1 MANATLQMGI
11 DGAKAFRA
19 SLTAINGQ
27 LRALNSEM
35 RAVVSS
41 FTGME
46 QSEESIAA
54 QSDVLQRTMDATR
67 QKISLLTDRLETE
80 NATLQQLGEEL
91 NRVTQELGANSR
103 EAIAAQNAY
112 NLQAA
117 AVGRYQSQLNTAAA
131 NLNRMEREMANLT
144 AGTEDM
150 GNALAETENDAAGL
164 QTALQEA
171 FQVSLG
177 TIDGQLNELSTRM
190 QAVVSSF
197 RGAENS
203 HRSLAAQGNILR
215 QSIAATNQRIALLND
230 QAQRERTTLA
240 QLGNELERVTREFG
254 ENSREAIEAQNA
266 YNRQRTAVSR
276 LDSEINGSIRNL
288 NDMQHELN
296 HLGDDL
302 DGAGRGARS
311 FGSILKDAFS
321 FGAISG
327 AIQSF
332 ASGIASLVESTT
344 EYRKIMG
351 ALEVSS
357 QQAGYSA
364 EETKEAYMQ
373 LYGVLGDEQ
382 QASTTLSNLQA
393 LGLSQEEL
401 TVLIESCIG
410 AWTKYGDS
418 IPIDGLAEAINET
431 AKVGTVTGVLADVLN
446 WATEEGEDK
455 FNAMLENCTTEA
467 ERAQLIIDELAR
479 QGMPELAEALRQTN
493 ADLIAS
499 TEASGEFMDTMSQF
513 ADLFS
518 PVITAVKNG
527 ISGVLQEILSFIEIG
542 TGSAGLWGVIANL
555 STTLRNAA
563 ENITQEL
570 PTLIEKGSQAVT
582 NFLEGFF
589 LALPNLANA
598 GMDLLGALA
607 QSIVSALPSMA
618 ETWGQIISSLFNF
631 LAENGPDIITKG
643 GEILANLVKGI
654 IDAIP
659 DFVAQLPEIISS
671 FLSFVLENLPAILEA
686 GGNILLSLLQG
697 IIENIPDLLA
707 ELPRIITSITSTLA
721 EHLPDIIQAGFD
733 LLLKLAEGIINAIP
747 DLVEKLPE
755 IISSIVETL
764 ISLAEGLWDVG
775 KAILQG
781 IWDGITKA
789 KDWLFEKLGELGDWI
804 LDGIKDFFGIN
815 SPSRVMRDEVGLP
828 IAQGVAVGIEQGAP
842 VAEAAAQSMAKGVLS
857 AAQEMNSVIPF
868 AKKTAQKVGDTLQ
881 KEVDKINKKLAA
893 MEEQAAKE
901 QAEEELRNYQEQVAE
916 KYKELEEAE
925 TDGKQKILDKIAKLE
940 EEWNKKQID
949 AARDA
954 AKESLQVQLE
964 ALESLQEEYE
974 KALED
979 IESKQESLADKLADY
994 GELFEEVKSET
1005 GEELFQVRDLQQ
1017 DIDTIEAYGDALESL
1032 QEKSLPEGLFEEITA
1047 MGVED
1052 AMQYM
1057 NALLAM
1063 TEEELDNY
1071 TKLYENKQ
1079 AAIERVSAQVYQ
1091 SAYNQAE
1098 AEYFQ
1103 KLPKAAE
1110 ETVSQMNQLGQS
1122 AAEAFSSGLSSQGT
1136 AMGET
1141 VEGSISQAVTE
1152 SQASTGEATFLTV
1165 IEGMMEQEPLLT
1177 QYLTELKDRLIA
1189 LIESFYEQFRRTGEL
1204 LMEGVAQ
1211 GVEDGASGLINTIIR
1226 ELRRA
1231 VAAARDEMD
1240 IHSPSG
1246 VFAEIGGYMA
1256 EGMGQGFA
1264 DSMRRTIRT
1273 IENSMQPVLPRAQ
1286 AALEGAGPSDNRRSY
1301 SYGDINLYIDRV
1313 DNGNGRSVETLAREL
1328 EFLRRRQT
1336 AAKGGERG

>member
-1 MANATLQMGI
+1 MAVDASLRMGI
-11 DGAKAFRA
+11 DGAETFRT
-19 SLTAINGQ
+19 SLTAINSQ

-54 QSDVLQRTMDATR
+54 QSRVLQQSIDATR
-67 QKISLLTDRLETE
+67 QKLTLLQNESQREKDKL
-80 NATLQQLGEEL
+80 EEL
-91 NRVTQELGANSR
+91 GAELERVTNQFGANSR

-112 NLQAA
+112 NRQLS
-117 AVGRYQSQLNTAAA
+117 AVNRLETQISTATTS
-131 NLNRMEREMANLT
+131 LNRMEREMSDLNRDVSQTGTSLT
-144 AGTEDM
+144 RAGRDAVNM
-150 GNALAETENDAAGL
+150 GDDLDRAGRDA
-164 QTALQEA
+164 
-171 FQVSLG
+171 
-177 TIDGQLNELSTRM
+177 
-190 QAVVSSF
+190 
-197 RGAENS
+197 RG
-203 HRSLAAQGNILR
+203 
-215 QSIAATNQRIALLND
+215 
-230 QAQRERTTLA
+230 
-240 QLGNELERVTREFG
+240 
-254 ENSREAIEAQNA
+254 
-266 YNRQRTAVSR
+266 
-276 LDSEINGSIRNL
+276 
-288 NDMQHELN
+288 
-296 HLGDDL
+296 LGDDL
-302 DGAGRGARS
+302 DRAGRDARG
-311 FGSILKDAFS
+311 FGSTLKDAFS
-321 FGAISG
+321 FGAISNI
-327 AIQSF
+327 IQSF

-455 FNAMLENCTTEA
+455 FNAMLENCSTEA

-518 PVITAVKNG
+518 PVVTAVKNG
-527 ISGVLQEILSFIEIG
+527 ISGLIQEILRFIEIG

-555 STTLRNAA
+555 STMLRNAA
-563 ENITQEL
+563 ESITQEL
-570 PTLIEKGSQAVT
+570 PMLIEKGSQAVT

-598 GMDLLGALA
+598 GMDLLSALA
-607 QSIVSALPSMA
+607 QSIVNALPNLA

-654 IDAIP
+654 LDAIP

-686 GGNILLSLLQG
+686 GGNILISLLQG
-697 IIENIPDLLA
+697 IIENIPDLIA
-707 ELPRIITSITSTLA
+707 ELPRIITSITSTIA
-721 EHLPDIIQAGFD
+721 EHLPDIIDAGFD

-764 ISLAEGLWDVG
+764 TSLAEGLLDIG
-775 KAILQG
+775 KIILEKIWEG
-781 IWDGITKA
+781 INNTWE
-789 KDWLFEKLGELGDWI
+789 WLKEQLGKLGDWI
-804 LDGIKDFFGIN
+804 IEKIKGIGGDIVDGLVEGIQGAWESLKSGVGGFADMVIGFMKSAFDSN
-815 SPSRVMRDEVGLP
+815 SPSKRARDEVGLP

-901 QAEEELRNYQEQVAE
+901 QAEEELRNYQEQVSE

-925 TDGKQKILDKIAKLE
+925 TDGKQKILDEIAKLE

-1071 TKLYENKQ
+1071 TQLYENKQ
-1079 AAIERVSAQVYQ
+1079 AAIERISAQVYQ
-1091 SAYNQAE
+1091 SAYDQAE

-1103 KLPKAAE
+1103 KLPQAAE